1 MKVISHSHKVQVR
14 LCRGMEIMLL
24 FLMAALPIVCSYL
37 LFWSGSDDGQ
47 SLSFDAE
54 MIEWTSGDNLH
65 FIVDNLVTFL
75 VLLQMFIFSKDVRK
89 GELFTK
95 KRIRNVRCIGLILVL
110 GYFLTLFIR
119 VFFDSSL
126 DEWKSDY
133 LSTASEELY
142 SLQQLLLGG
151 GLLSL
156 SYIFEKGKE
165 LEEERELVI

>member
-24 FLMAALPIVCSYL
+24 FLMAALPIVCGYL
-37 LFWSGSDDGQ
+37 LFWSGSEGQ
-47 SLSFDAE
+47 SLLFDAE
-54 MIEWTSGDNLH
+54 MIQWTSGDNLH
-65 FIVDNLVTFL
+65 FIFDNLVTFL

-95 KRIRNVRCIGLILVL
+95 KRIRNVKCIGLILVL

-119 VFFDSSL
+119 MFFDSSL
-126 DEWKSDY
+126 DEWKLDY
-133 LSTASEELY
+133 LSIASQELY

-165 LEEERELVI
+165 LEDERDLVI

>member
-1 MKVISHSHKVQVR
+1 MKAISHSHKVQLR
-14 LCRGMEIMLL
+14 LCWGMEIMLL
-24 FLMAALPIVCSYL
+24 FLMVTLPVVCGYL
-37 LFWSGSDDGQ
+37 LFWSGSSSQ
-47 SLSFDAE
+47 PFSFDTQI
-54 MIEWTSGDNLH
+54 IEWTSGDNVH

-75 VLLQMFIFSKDVRK
+75 VLLQIFIFSKGVRK

-95 KRIRNVRCIGLILVL
+95 KRIKNVKHIGLILVV
-110 GYFLTLFIR
+110 GYFFTLFIR
-119 VFFDSSL
+119 AFFDSSI
-126 DEWKSDY
+126 DMWNSDY
-133 LSTASEELY
+133 LSIASTELY